1 MPLNEFTEYFS
12 SPFCSIY
19 KKNVQRKGLKE
30 LIIIMHYI
38 ETITISKNFPPIR
51 LFLISRGD
59 LHFDVITGFNVA
71 TMLFFHPS
79 MKRGYERLDSL
90 VARWKK
96 RSTDSHKISNKIRN
110 TAAERKSGGRRI
122 SAVEDNY

>member
-1 MPLNEFTEYFS
+1 MPLNEFTEYF
-12 SPFCSIY
+12 PFCSIVY
-19 KKNVQRKGLKE
+19 KNVRRKGLKK

-38 ETITISKNFPPIR
+38 ETITISKMNFPPIR

-79 MKRGYERLDSL
+79 MKRRYERLDSI

-110 TAAERKSGGRRI
+110 TAAERKNGGRRI